1 MKKQNF
7 TPASI
12 SFLKMKSPL
21 GDLYLLEKNQK
32 LAAIFFEKDW
42 KDYFK
47 TQSDLEE
54 SKEKVLLQTKKQLE
68 EYFKGKRKNF
78 DVPLQL
84 EGTEFQIQAWKTL
97 LKIPF
102 GKTVSYK
109 EQAKMAGKGKAI
121 RAIGS
126 ANGCNQIPIII
137 PCHRVLASS
146 GGLGGYSGGLKIKEY
161 LLALEN
167 TI

>member
-12 SFLKMKSPL
+12 SYLKMKSPL

-32 LAAIFFEKDW
+32 LAAIYFEHDW
-42 KDYFK
+42 KNYFK
-47 TQSDLEE
+47 TQSDIEE
-54 SKEKVLLQTKKQLE
+54 SKEKVLVETKKQLD
-68 EYFKGKRKNF
+68 EYFKGKRKKF
-78 DVPLQL
+78 EIPMQL
-84 EGTEFQIQAWKTL
+84 EGTPFQIQAWKTL

-109 EQAKMAGKGKAI
+109 EQAQMAGKTKAI

-137 PCHRVLASS
+137 PCHRVVASD

-161 LLALEN
+161 LLALEK
-167 TI
+167 

>member
-7 TPASI
+7 APESI
-12 SFLKMKSPL
+12 SYLKVKSPL

-32 LAAIFFEKDW
+32 LAAIFFEQDW
-42 KDYFK
+42 KNYFQK
-47 TQSDLEE
+47 QSDLEE
-54 SKEKVLLQTKKQLE
+54 SKEKVLLETKKQLD
-68 EYFKGKRKNF
+68 EYFKGKRKKF
-78 DVPLQL
+78 EIPMQL
-84 EGTEFQIQAWKTL
+84 EGTPFQIQAWKTL

-109 EQAKMAGKGKAI
+109 EQAQMAGKVKAI

-137 PCHRVLASS
+137 PCHRVIASG

-161 LLALEN
+161 LLALEK
-167 TI
+167 

>member
-12 SFLKMKSPL
+12 SYLKMKSPL

-32 LAAIFFEKDW
+32 LAAIYFEQDW
-42 KDYFK
+42 KNYFK
-47 TQSDLEE
+47 TQSDIEE
-54 SKEKVLLQTKKQLE
+54 SKEKVLVETKKQLD
-68 EYFKGKRKNF
+68 EYFKGKRKKF
-78 DVPLQL
+78 EISMQL
-84 EGTEFQIQAWKTL
+84 EGTPFQIQAWRTL

-109 EQAKMAGKGKAI
+109 EQAQMAGKTKAI

-137 PCHRVLASS
+137 PCHRVVASD

-161 LLALEN
+161 LLALEK
-167 TI
+167 